1 MRNAYMVGKQCYLRH
16 PTQEDANGAW
26 HEWLSD
32 EETTRYLSAR
42 ALPNSLENQ
51 NSFYQSI
58 HDMQGRIVLSIVD
71 IKSDKHIGVC
81 SLSSINWVHRYAD
94 VAFIIGD
101 KKFRLGT
108 YIVETMSLLLRVAFH
123 KLNLR
128 MVKSDFVITNE
139 ASDMIHQL
147 FRFEKTG
154 QIDDIFWDRDRYVS
168 TVQMVLRKDVWQRRQ
183 SKISS
188 TESDKKT

>member
-1 MRNAYMVGKQCYLRH
+1 MRNPYMVGKQCYLRH
-16 PTQEDANGAW
+16 PTQEDANGIW

-32 EETTRYLSAR
+32 EETTRYLGAR

-51 NSFYQSI
+51 NNFYQSI
-58 HDMQGRIVLSIVD
+58 REVEGRIVLSIVD
-71 IKSDKHIGVC
+71 IKTDKHIGVC
-81 SLSSINWVHRYAD
+81 SLSGINWVHRHAD

-101 KKFRLGT
+101 KEFRLGP
-108 YIVETMSLLLRVAFH
+108 YIVETMSLLLRVAFQ

-128 MVKSDFVITNE
+128 LVKSDYVITNE

-168 TVQMVLRKDVWQRRQ
+168 TVQMVLRKNVWQRRQ
-183 SKISS
+183 SKINS
-188 TESDKKT
+188 TRSDETT